1 MSEDKRI
8 GWDYELTEEDTRGG
22 AEVVILPDGE
32 YNAVIEKMER
42 GQYAG
47 SANIQASPMAVL
59 YLAVDGG
66 DLGTAR
72 PKANVIL
79 NQKLAWKMDQ
89 LAISCGF
96 WKKGEGRG
104 RRMPWAEVQGCAVRV
119 KLGHRE
125 YQGKTYQEVER
136 FLPPVEEEFPPKDE
150 AGDYALP
157 DEV

>member
-8 GWDYELTEEDTRGG
+8 GWDYKLTEEDTKDNQ
-22 AEVVILPDGE
+22 EFLILPDGE
-32 YNAVIEKMER
+32 YNAVIEKLER
-42 GQYAG
+42 AQYAG
-47 SANIQASPMAVL
+47 SAHIQASPMAVL

-66 DLGTAR
+66 DLGTAH
-72 PKANVIL
+72 PKTNIIL
-79 NQKLAWKMDQ
+79 NQKLAWKIDM

-96 WKKGEGRG
+96 WKKDEGRG
-104 RRMPWAEVQGCAVRV
+104 KSMPWSEVQGCAVRV

-136 FLPPVEEEFPPKDE
+136 FLPPVEEEFPPK
-150 AGDYALP
+150 GDDGFAIP

>member
-8 GWDYELTEEDTRGG
+8 GWDYQLTEEDTKGG

-42 GQYAG
+42 AQYSG

-66 DLGTAR
+66 ELGTAH
-72 PKANVIL
+72 PKANIIL
-79 NQKLAWKMDQ
+79 NQKLAWKIDM

-104 RRMPWAEVQGCAVRV
+104 KSMPWAEVQGCAVRV

-136 FLPPVEEEFPPKDE
+136 FLPPVEEEFPPK
-150 AGDYALP
+150 GDDGFALP